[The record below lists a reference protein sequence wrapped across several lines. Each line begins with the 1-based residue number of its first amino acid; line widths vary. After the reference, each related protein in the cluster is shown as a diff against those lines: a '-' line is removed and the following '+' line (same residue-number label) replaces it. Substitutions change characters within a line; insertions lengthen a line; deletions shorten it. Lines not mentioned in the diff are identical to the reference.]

1 MIFNLVITF
10 KIEFFK
16 HKRIKYINYKET
28 LDCVFLSAKILIM
41 ARVSENPLQTF
52 LDKLYLEKSSI
63 PVKTYTD
70 FIDIH
75 KEQIIKIFQNYEEN
89 KSIIYDILINI
100 IIHINDTD
108 YAEILLLKLFDI
120 GIDPNIHIT
129 TNHSLLFY
137 ASLHYKHRLV
147 KVLLENGENPNIPT
161 RNIVLSNYNSPL
173 EFLLNRC
180 YSSYNYD
187 KIKENRLK
195 TIKHLL
201 DCGTYIT
208 DIPMLKVLKD
218 EYIRNTSQ
226 NTVND
231 NIQFYFKYR
240 KNITIKDNTIILN
253 ILEIQQPLSLQTLCK
268 FSVLNVLKLDPQSL
282 VDNRIIPSCITF

>member
-1 MIFNLVITF
+1 MEGVI
-10 KIEFFK
+10 
-16 HKRIKYINYKET
+16 
-28 LDCVFLSAKILIM
+28 
-41 ARVSENPLQTF
+41 ENPLQTF
-52 LDKLYLEKSSI
+52 LDKLYLEKSGI

-75 KEQIIKIFQNYEEN
+75 KDQIIKILEDYEEN
-89 KSIIYDILINI
+89 KRIIYDILINI

-147 KVLLENGENPNIPT
+147 KVLLENGENPNVPT

-173 EFLLNRC
+173 EFLLNRY

-187 KIKENRLK
+187 TIKEKNRLK
-195 TIKHLL
+195 TIQHLL
-201 DCGTYIT
+201 DYGTYIT
-208 DIPMLKVLKD
+208 DIPMLQVLKD

-240 KNITIKDNTIILN
+240 KNITITDNTIILN

-282 VDNRIIPSCITF
+282 VDNRIIPQCITF